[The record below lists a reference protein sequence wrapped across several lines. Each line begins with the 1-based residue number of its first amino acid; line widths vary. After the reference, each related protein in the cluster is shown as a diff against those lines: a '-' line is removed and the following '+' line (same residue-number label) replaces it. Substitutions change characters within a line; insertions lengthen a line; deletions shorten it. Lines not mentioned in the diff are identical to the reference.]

1 MSQCYNVDLEH
12 ASNQARNDMEQQLRN
27 LASDDVL
34 YRYDSVK
41 DIRMHSR
48 YRNESYKH
56 ILVPV
61 YSTSYYYEGKLY
73 QVAINGQTGN
83 IHGAYPKSPV
93 KIAALVIAVLIIL
106 AAIFFGSSAQD
117 DSYYG
122 SNTDTGYEST
132 YNEYQAIERN
142 INDYGIIW

>member
-1 MSQCYNVDLEH
+1 MN
-12 ASNQARNDMEQQLRN
+12 
-27 LASDDVL
+27 
-34 YRYDSVK
+34 
-41 DIRMHSR
+41 
-48 YRNESYKH
+48 
-56 ILVPV
+56 P
-61 YSTSYYYEGKLY
+61 
-73 QVAINGQTGN
+73 INGQTGN

-93 KIAALVIAVLIIL
+93 KIAALVITVLIIL

>member
-1 MSQCYNVDLEH
+1 MKKPAIQPETIWNSVF
-12 ASNQARNDMEQQLRN
+12 AAV
-27 LASDDVL
+27 ASDDVL
-34 YRYDSVK
+34 SRYDSVK
-41 DIRMHSR
+41 DVRLHSR

-93 KIAALVIAVLIIL
+93 NIAAIIIAILLVL
-106 AAIFFGSSAQD
+106 AAIFLGGGSD
-117 DSYYG
+117 DSSYG
-122 SNTDTGYEST
+122 RTTEYEQTDTGIRIYILFIRKEC
-132 YNEYQAIERN
+132 
-142 INDYGIIW
+142 